1 MKTKYLILI
10 LLNLFFLLANSQNY
24 KSVVSTDT
32 IYYASKS
39 YFWPYSN
46 TLRTVYI
53 TNSVNIGADSVFYFY
68 PTVRPITNTINCLDT
83 LGPSWLGKYFV
94 RNNSGEEQYTNG
106 FNEVILIKTLSNL
119 NDTWKIIT
127 DSNNIEIW
135 GTVTQLDTMTID
147 SQLDTIKTIN
157 LQAFLNLT
165 PTAHEYNNRKII
177 LSKNHGFVATLDFF
191 EFPYPFAYTSAINC
205 GDTGTFY
212 RIDRKYTERDLTS
225 IDFFKK
231 FQPGNYW
238 QYVDSFHTN
247 DNTYF
252 FTRLDH
258 VQDSVI
264 ASSMLNPDCAIVDF
278 YTITNRNDISFI
290 APVPPNQVGT
300 YIYHDTVIYTY
311 HTDTVCNPANVVV
324 MRDSIYPETNYN
336 NVVWI
341 YPVVMRYYFNTLAD
355 SLAVFSS
362 YFNSYNT
369 YAYDPQFNCVIMFPT
384 VSGES
389 HLYRQYLEGFGIFK
403 KDIFRGNQGGGYI
416 DEDRHFYHYFFKI
429 GNDTF
434 GAPLNLK
441 VLSVNEISTAD
452 DISVYPNPSTNGHF
466 FIKTNGNIRW
476 DIFTLDG
483 KLLLSGTKNVID
495 LSNNNFG
502 IYILKIKM
510 NDTIYYKKLF
520 KNN

>member
-1 MKTKYLILI
+1 MKAKYLILI
-10 LLNLFFLLANSQNY
+10 LLNLFFILANSQNY

-32 IYYASKS
+32 TYYASKG
-39 YFWPYSN
+39 YLWPYSN

-53 TNSVNIGADSVFYFY
+53 TNSINIGADSVFYFY
-68 PTVRPITNTINCLDT
+68 PTVRPITNTVNCLDT

-147 SQLDTIKTIN
+147 NQLDTIKTIN

-191 EFPYPFAYTSAINC
+191 EFPYPFAYSSAINC

-238 QYVDSFHTN
+238 QYVDSFHAN
-247 DNTYF
+247 DNVYYSTHI
-252 FTRLDH
+252 DH

-264 ASSMLNPDCAIVDF
+264 SATMLNPNCMIVDF
-278 YTITNRNDISFI
+278 YTIRNRNAHTFISPI
-290 APVPPNQVGT
+290 PPNQVGT
-300 YIYHDTVIYTY
+300 NIYTDTIIYTY
-311 HTDTVCNPANVVV
+311 HTDTICNPINGLILK
-324 MRDSIYPETNYN
+324 DSIYPETRYN
-336 NVVWI
+336 NNIWI
-341 YPVVMRYYFNTLAD
+341 SYPVVMQYYFNTLD
-355 SLAVFSS
+355 SLAIFSSS
-362 YFNSYNT
+362 YFSYNT
-369 YAYDPQFNCVIMFPT
+369 YNYEPQYGCVIQNAT
-384 VSGES
+384 VSGQ
-389 HLYRQYLEGFGIFK
+389 LFVYKQYLEKFGIFK
-403 KDIFRGNQGGGYI
+403 KDIFNGNWGGGYI
-416 DEDRHFYHYFFKI
+416 TEESHFYHYFFKI

-452 DISVYPNPSTNGHF
+452 DISVYPNPSINGHF

-476 DIFTLDG
+476 DVFTVDG
-483 KLLLSGTKNVID
+483 KLLLSGTKNIID
-495 LSNNNFG
+495 LSNNNMG

-510 NDTIYYKKLF
+510 HDRMYYKKLF